1 MEFIEWIGYVASF
14 IILVSLLMRSLKRLR
29 IINLIGA
36 LIFAVYGY
44 LISAPPVMV
53 MNLGIVFVNV
63 YYLRQIYTSKE
74 YFKII
79 SLSLV
84 GEYVRSL
91 IDFHRKDIEKFMPL
105 PEDALDES
113 TFRFLIVRNMVPA
126 GIFAAKPFDDTT
138 LEVTLDYAMRPYQ
151 DFKTGQYIY
160 QSQRHR
166 FLNEGYERLIAFVH
180 STVHEKY
187 LKRMGFSET
196 TLDDGRP
203 AYIKNV

>member
-1 MEFIEWIGYVASF
+1 MDFVEWIGYIASF

-29 IINLIGA
+29 IINLVGA
-36 LIFAVYGY
+36 LIFAVYGF

-53 MNLGIVFVNV
+53 MNLGIVVVNI

-74 YFKII
+74 YFDII

-91 IDFHRKDIEKFMPL
+91 IEFHRKDLEKFMTYS
-105 PEDALDES
+105 EERFEES

-126 GIFAAKPFDDTT
+126 GIFAAKPYDDNT

-151 DFKTGQYIY
+151 DFKTGEYIY
-160 QSQRHR
+160 KRQRNR
-166 FLNEGYERLIAFVH
+166 FASAGYEKLIAFVH
-180 STVHEKY
+180 SDVHEKY

-196 TLDDGRP
+196 TLHDGRA
-203 AYIKNV
+203 AYIKKV